1 MTNAERDTLDGGR
14 EMAGR
19 TRLALASTF
28 HDPGS
33 RLASLVER
41 SARTLQGLF
50 SEICVCVTPE
60 THSGSVEM
68 VKAGGFRVE
77 KGSTERITTYKRAIE
92 GALTSG
98 PDCLFC
104 CDFDRVLHWV
114 SRYPEELAKTCGEV
128 VKHDFTIIGRTDR
141 AFATHPETQK
151 ETESI
156 INAVCSYALG
166 SDSRMDVI
174 SATWAGLPRIVR
186 YILDNS
192 SGDDFGLYAEWPIL
206 GFQKAS
212 NPAYLE
218 AEGLEWET
226 PDRYEEEITAMG
238 YDGWIEAFQ
247 SPEEWRHRVAIAR
260 RAVEAFLKSKAM
272 LARSSDGS

>member
-1 MTNAERDTLDGGR
+1 MTD
-14 EMAGR
+14 R
-19 TRLALASTF
+19 TRLVLASTF

-33 RLASLVER
+33 RLASLIER
-41 SARTLQGLF
+41 SARALKGLF
-50 SEICVCVTPE
+50 SEICVCITPE
-60 THSGSVEM
+60 THSGLVET
-68 VKAGGFRVE
+68 VKARGFRVE
-77 KGSTERITTYKRAIE
+77 RGSTERITTYKRAIE

-98 PDCLFC
+98 PGPDCLFY
-104 CDFDRVLHWV
+104 CDFDRILHWV
-114 SRYPEELAKTCGEV
+114 SRYPDELAKTCGEV
-128 VKHDFTIIGRTDR
+128 VKYEFTIIGRTDR

-156 INAVCSYALG
+156 VNAVCSYALG
-166 SDSRMDVI
+166 FDSRRDVI

-186 YILDNS
+186 YMLDNS

-206 GFQKAS
+206 GFQKAN

-226 PDRYEEEITAMG
+226 PDRYEEEIKAMG

-247 SPEEWRHRVAIAR
+247 SPEEWRRRVAIAR
-260 RAVEAFLKSKAM
+260 RVVEALLKSKAM
-272 LARSSDGS
+272 LTRSADNS